1 MLEIE
6 KKAKIYLRSM
16 DRLIMSCD
24 SEEELRMLA
33 CAMMTSSINILEQ
46 QIGIIRTR
54 KLIESTMEAR
64 YGEREGD
71 RRTK

>member
-6 KKAKIYLRSM
+6 KKAKSYLRSM

-24 SEEELRMLA
+24 NEEELRMLA
-33 CAMMTSSINILEQ
+33 CAMLTSSINILDQ
-46 QIGIIRTR
+46 QIGLRSTR
-54 KLIESTMEAR
+54 KLLETTMEAR

-71 RRTK
+71 RRAK